1 MSIVFGLKN
10 LGMMLIFFVEFYS
23 EMCFFVC
30 VFSKVMVKW
39 VYRDWETD
47 RKSTRLNSSH

>member
-30 VFSKVMVKW
+30 VFSYVLMFG
-39 VYRDWETD
+39 DFC
-47 RKSTRLNSSH
+47 NSFVTCSVL